1 MSNRDATTK
10 ARGFSYQRQYGI
22 YLFFYSIN
30 SNIIEIIEE
39 GNLDGS
45 TYEDITIKNNNNEYI
60 TYQIKYHTGQ
70 MRFNRSNSDLFK
82 TIKNENNLQSKVK
95 NIYFIVSKNNDTFDD
110 FLSSWKNKKL
120 LSEEIYNSIINLE
133 KDDTKIVKAYKECKT
148 FLQSNLKDKIISYID
163 KIIIEE
169 GFTYDELIVKI
180 NEIIKNTFNVN
191 DNVIIFYLRYY
202 VFDLFDKNWFN
213 DNIPLK
219 INEIYYELKL
229 KFNNISSNSENKEI
243 FNYTF
248 NHIIDKMKKYITL
261 TDEPINTNNLY
272 TELNN
277 FINQLHNKFETKH
290 YLCFLVLLHKVNKKQ
305 ENIKIVELYN
315 NIVRYLCRSLIKSI
329 KTDNNLTDE
338 KIDKIISS
346 ISYYHKHK
354 INKLIS
360 LSKSEFK
367 YVLSNDDLSYVNTI
381 TKIT

>member
-1 MSNRDATTK
+1 MSNRDATKK

-22 YLFFYSIN
+22 YLFFNSIN

-45 TYEDITIKNNNNEYI
+45 TYEDITTKNNNNEYI

-148 FLQSNLKDKIISYID
+148 FLQSNPKDKIISYID

-191 DNVIIFYLRYY
+191 DNIIIFYLRYY

-219 INEIYYELKL
+219 INEIYSELKL
-229 KFNNISSNSENKEI
+229 KFNDISSNSENKEI

-248 NHIIDKMKKYITL
+248 NHIIDKMKKYIAL

-290 YLCFLVLLHKVNKKQ
+290 YLCFLVLSHNVNKKQ

-315 NIVRYLCRSLIKSI
+315 NIVKYLCRSLIKSI

-354 INKLIS
+354 IDKLIS